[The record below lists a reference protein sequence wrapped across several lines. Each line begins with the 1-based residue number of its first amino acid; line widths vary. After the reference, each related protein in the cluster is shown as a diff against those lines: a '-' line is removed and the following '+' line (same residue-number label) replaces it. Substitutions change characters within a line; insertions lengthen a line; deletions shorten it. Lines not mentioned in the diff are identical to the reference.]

1 MACSIPYPAGRL
13 ALPGLLCGLVTLTSP
28 LHAATLE
35 EIQERGVIRI
45 AVANERPYGYLNTEG
60 KALGAGPEV
69 ARHLID
75 ELGIERVEWVATD
88 FGDLIPGLEEGEFDM
103 AAAEMAIRPGRCE
116 RVLFSEPNT
125 SYGEGL
131 LVLASN
137 PHQLDA
143 YEDFAERGDSLKVA
157 VQTGTVQEEI
167 FDRLGV
173 DPSRILTLEGPQDA
187 IDALVR
193 GQADAFAA
201 TGLTVSSLEEMSPEV
216 EAEFNFK
223 DPIVDGREV
232 RYWGGFTFPLDA
244 DDLRDAV
251 NDALKEYK
259 TTDDWEQTLTRYGFL
274 KKDILYS
281 FRFDTRRLCD
291 GQG

>member
-1 MACSIPYPAGRL
+1 MARSIPYPTGRL
-13 ALPGLLCGLVTLTSP
+13 ALAGLLLGLATLTTP
-28 LHAATLE
+28 LHAAPLE

-45 AVANERPYGYLNTEG
+45 AVANERPYGYLNAEG
-60 KALGAGPEV
+60 KALGVGPEV
-69 ARHLID
+69 AHHLID
-75 ELGIERVEWVATD
+75 ELGIERIEWLATD
-88 FGDLIPGLEEGEFDM
+88 FDDLIPGLEEGRFDM

-143 YEDFAERGDSLKVA
+143 YEDFAERTDSLKVA
-157 VQTGTVQEEI
+157 VQAGTVQEEI

-173 DPSRILTLEGPQDA
+173 DPSRILTLEGPQEA

-216 EAEFNFK
+216 QAEFNFK

-244 DDLRDAV
+244 DDLRAAV
-251 NDALKEYK
+251 NDALKDYK
-259 TTDDWEQTLTRYGFL
+259 RTDDWEQTLTRYGFL

-281 FRFDTRRLCD
+281 FRFDTRRLCGD
-291 GQG
+291 QE